1 LADEARSVVDE
12 WPKAHTIDDATR
24 MIPPRLSAM
33 TEKGAPL
40 KVLAW
45 LGVAGLGAI
54 GGLLLG
60 QMATGGMN
68 GGNDDGASYAELTGN
83 PDALRVETQPVVPC
97 DGCGEG
103 YGSGMRAKFARE
115 DRMDGEFR
123 ELGAVAI
130 DYTDEPADDY
140 RYGGSFDDP
149 GIADTVIA
157 MQSPV
162 PTAQAQPPS
171 PPASQPESGAPPIV
185 VATTPSAEMP
195 PVGTAPPQ

>member
-1 LADEARSVVDE
+1 
-12 WPKAHTIDDATR
+12 
-24 MIPPRLSAM
+24 M

-40 KVLAW
+40 KILAW
-45 LGVAGLGAI
+45 LGIAGFGAV

-60 QMATGGMN
+60 QVAIGGVK
-68 GGNDDGASYAELTGN
+68 GGNDDGASYADRTGN
-83 PDALRVETQPVVPC
+83 PDALRVETQPVEPC
-97 DGCGEG
+97 YGCGEG
-103 YGSGMRAKFARE
+103 YGSGIRAKFARE

-130 DYTDEPADDY
+130 DHADEPADDY

-149 GIADTVIA
+149 DAAAIIV

-162 PTAQAQPPS
+162 AAAAPPS
-171 PPASQPESGAPPIV
+171 RPVSQPESGAQPVV
-185 VATTPSAEMP
+185 VATTPSAELP

>member
-1 LADEARSVVDE
+1 
-12 WPKAHTIDDATR
+12 
-24 MIPPRLSAM
+24 M

-40 KVLAW
+40 KILAW
-45 LGVAGLGAI
+45 LGIAGFGAI

-60 QMATGGMN
+60 QVATGGMK

-83 PDALRVETQPVVPC
+83 PDALRVETRPVVPC

-130 DYTDEPADDY
+130 DYADEPADDY

-149 GIADTVIA
+149 DAAKIIV

-171 PPASQPESGAPPIV
+171 PPASSQPESGAPPIV
-185 VATTPSAEMP
+185 MATTPSAEMP